1 MNLLDSRRLVTTA
14 LVLLAVLNV
23 TLLATLWW
31 RESCRMIPGTESVI
45 HHKKRLSF
53 TRQLGLNESQ
63 TISFDK
69 LRKEHFH
76 NVGAEMQ
83 AIALLKKQLIQE
95 ALQEKPD
102 TIKIEGIAGN
112 IGSRHAAVERQLAF
126 HFHELAEV
134 CTPGQ
139 RDSLRIILE
148 RIAARKRPDR
158 SERWGESPSPAR

>member
-1 MNLLDSRRLVTTA
+1 MNILDSKRLVTTA

-31 RESCRMIPGTESVI
+31 RESSRLLPGTESVI
-45 HHKKRLSF
+45 HHKKRVSL

-63 TISFDK
+63 TVSFDR
-69 LRKEHFH
+69 LRKEHFRK
-76 NVGAEMQ
+76 VKADMQ
-83 AIALLKKQLIQE
+83 AIALLKKELVNE

-102 TIKIEGIAGN
+102 TIKIERIAGT
-112 IGSRHAAVERQLAF
+112 IGSRQSVVERQLAF
-126 HFHELAEV
+126 HFHELSTV
-134 CTPGQ
+134 CTPEQ

-158 SERWGESPSPAR
+158 SERWGDSPPPIR